1 MRRQWPARNPF
12 SRSNNEQSFPRG
24 CVPIVSATNDAFV
37 HAVTKRAQSLE
48 EGLVSF
54 AGLRLERLAVCTDW
68 APANKFRN
76 VLDDDVFDVEF
87 LRPLNHT
94 PCGDALLILDW
105 PTTAS
110 NRVEGAFWR
119 CD

>member
-12 SRSNNEQSFPRG
+12 SSSNNEQSFPRG
-24 CVPIVSATNDAFV
+24 CVPVVSATNDAFV
-37 HAVTKRAQSLE
+37 HAVPERSESLKKS
-48 EGLVSF
+48 LVSF
-54 AGLRLERLAVCTDW
+54 AGLRLERLAVCTEW

-94 PCGDALLILDW
+94 QSRTSLLILDW
-105 PTTAS
+105 LTTAS
-110 NRVEGAFWR
+110 NRVEGTFRR
-119 CD
+119 CN